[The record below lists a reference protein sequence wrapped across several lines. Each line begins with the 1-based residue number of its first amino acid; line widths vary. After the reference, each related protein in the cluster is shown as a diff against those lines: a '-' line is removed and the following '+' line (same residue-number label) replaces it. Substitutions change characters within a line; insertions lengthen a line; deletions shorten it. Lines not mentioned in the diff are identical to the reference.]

1 MREVTLYLCFT
12 ELFFVDWLKINF
24 CKLVIQV
31 LKSVYCSL
39 YVSIKSNLLT
49 VLFKSSIYL
58 FSIYLI
64 DLLFHEKYIQ
74 VSHQDCGFV
83 NLYLYSIN
91 FSFIYFKVIFISI
104 HTCYISE

>member
-1 MREVTLYLCFT
+1 MREVTLYLCFI
-12 ELFFVDWLKINF
+12 EIFLVDWLKINF

-64 DLLFHEKYIQ
+64 CCFMRNIFKSPTKIVVLSVYTCILSTFPLYI
-74 VSHQDCGFV
+74 SK
-83 NLYLYSIN
+83 LYS
-91 FSFIYFKVIFISI
+91 
-104 HTCYISE
+104 